1 MQLKKIL
8 AIFLAVALV
17 FSALTISVGAQSVK
31 TFEVGVEAETTAPVS
46 SSPKIFN
53 SGDDVSVKISV
64 RQNTG
69 VSFLRFVVY
78 FDSEALELI
87 NCTSEN
93 LFNTTAESVSVKA
106 GYIIYFLNLGD
117 GVSEATGDLLNINF
131 KANSDYCGNAVI
143 YTELVQGREQNCAVY
158 YSTATNEYVPFVAGS
173 DSISIHSIDV
183 SGGVVTDP
191 TCTENG
197 YTTYICSAC
206 SEEVVGNITEKLGH
220 ISGAEVE
227 ENHFNPTCTEKGS
240 YDMVVYCER
249 CGSELSRIGYS
260 IDELGHDYVGMVTD
274 PTCTEQGYTTYT
286 CTRCGDTYVDDYTSA
301 TCHTVGVWVTDA
313 EKHWHICAECGDILD
328 LEPHIVSDWITDI
341 EPTTKIDGQRH
352 KECTVCGEILET
364 EIIPKLYIPG
374 DITGDDLVNNKDL
387 TRLFQYL
394 SGWDVSVNEAAL
406 DVNGDGKVSNKDLTR
421 LFQYLSNW
429 DVEIN

>member
-301 TCHTVGVWVTDA
+301 TGHTVGVWVTDA